1 LIFRLALALRKLV
14 GVFVDDRRSAR
25 IRCVTERKVA
35 VAVSGSADAIESA
48 YSGGLSLRRR
58 KVVSK
63 VMTTLTAAC
72 AVLLI
77 GILLAILLYISAT
90 GVRQLS
96 LGFLVNTPKPVGEPG
111 SGIANAIVGTFI
123 LIGIASLIG
132 LPVGIMAGIYL
143 SEFGSNR
150 FGRVI
155 RFLIDTLTGVPSI
168 VIGVFAWTVIVKPM
182 GHFSALAGGV
192 GLSIIMMP
200 IVARTTEE
208 MIKLVPQSLREA
220 SLALGA
226 PVWRMSLG
234 VVLRTAAAG
243 VATGAMLAIARIA
256 GETAPL
262 LFTALSYNYM
272 STNVNQP
279 IASLTYQIFY
289 YASSPY
295 EEWHSM
301 AWAATLVLVG
311 MILIINVAVVS
322 IIRRR
327 S

>member
-1 LIFRLALALRKLV
+1 MAA
-14 GVFVDDRRSAR
+14 SA
-25 IRCVTERKVA
+25 
-35 VAVSGSADAIESA
+35 SMESA
-48 YSGGLSLRRR
+48 ALTVDFQLRRR
-58 KVVSK
+58 KLVSK
-63 VMTTLTAAC
+63 VMTTLTMAC

-90 GVRQLS
+90 GVRELS
-96 LGFLVNTPKPVGEPG
+96 IGFLVNTPKPVGEPG

-123 LIGIASLIG
+123 LIGIASAIG
-132 LPVGIMAGIYL
+132 LPTGIMAGIYL
-143 SEFGSNR
+143 SEFAANR
-150 FGRVI
+150 FGRFV

-168 VIGVFAWTVIVKPM
+168 VIGVFAWTAIVRPM
-182 GHFSALAGGV
+182 GHFSALAGGIA
-192 GLSIIMMP
+192 LSIIMMP

-208 MIKLVPQSLREA
+208 MIKLVPHSLREA

-272 STNVNQP
+272 STDINQP
-279 IASLTYQIFY
+279 IASLVYQIYY
-289 YASSPY
+289 YAQSPY
-295 EEWHSM
+295 DEWHSM

-311 MILIINVAVVS
+311 TILVINVLVLT

-327 S
+327 SG

>member
-1 LIFRLALALRKLV
+1 MAASTSI
-14 GVFVDDRRSAR
+14 DD
-25 IRCVTERKVA
+25 A
-35 VAVSGSADAIESA
+35 VL
-48 YSGGLSLRRR
+48 SGGFHLRRR
-58 KVVSK
+58 KLKSK
-63 VMTTLTAAC
+63 VMTSLTMAC
-72 AVLLI
+72 AFLLI

-90 GVRQLS
+90 GIRELS
-96 LGFLVNTPKPVGEPG
+96 IGFLVNTPKPVGEPD

-123 LIGIASLIG
+123 LIAIASVIG
-132 LPVGIMAGIYL
+132 LPVGMMAGIYL
-143 SEFGSNR
+143 SEFAANR
-150 FGRVI
+150 FGRFV

-168 VIGVFAWTVIVKPM
+168 VIGVFAWTAIVRPM

-208 MIKLVPQSLREA
+208 MVKLVPHSLREA

-262 LFTALSYNYM
+262 LFTALGYNQM
-272 STNVNQP
+272 STNINLP
-279 IASLTYQIFY
+279 IASLVYQIYY
-289 YASSPY
+289 YAQSPY

-311 MILIINVAVVS
+311 MILVINVFVLTIV
-322 IIRRR
+322 RRR
-327 S
+327 SR